1 MNKPKAIVL
10 TENYLDTSFA
20 KTCHGLLRGTERF
33 DILAII
39 EEKHAGQDA
48 GMIMDG
54 KPLNIPI
61 FPSLD
66 SFFAQ
71 SLEKPTYCIVG
82 VATPGGI
89 MPESMKTE
97 LKKAIRNQMNIV
109 NGLHSFLSEAAE
121 FVELAAAYQV
131 KLIDVRKPKPRSQLH
146 FWEGEIY
153 SIKSPVI
160 AVLGTDCALG
170 KRTTCRF
177 LMEMCRK
184 NGLKAEM
191 IYTGQTGWMQGAP
204 HGFILDS
211 TVNDFVSGEIE
222 KAIVDCSKHFN
233 PDVIFLEGQSSLLNP
248 SGPCGSEFL
257 LSGNAKGV
265 ILQHAPG
272 RKCYM
277 DTPKPM
283 DPIEKHIA
291 LIELYGAKV
300 LGLTLN
306 GEGLTESELLNQQIK
321 LNKDLQI
328 PVIRP
333 LQEGVESL
341 LPIINQHIAQ

>member
-1 MNKPKAIVL
+1 MNKPKAVVL

-33 DILAII
+33 DVLAII

-48 GMIMDG
+48 GVIMDG

-66 SFFAQ
+66 SFLAQ
-71 SLEKPTYCIVG
+71 SLGKPTYCIVG

-89 MPESMKTE
+89 MPENMKVE

-109 NGLHSFLSEAAE
+109 NGLHSFLSEEAE
-121 FVELAAAYQV
+121 FVELAKAYQV
-131 KLIDVRKPKPRSQLH
+131 ELIDVRKPKPRSQLH

-191 IYTGQTGWMQGAP
+191 IYTGQTGWMQGVP
-204 HGFILDS
+204 YGFILDS

-233 PDVIFLEGQSSLLNP
+233 PDIIFLEGQSALLNP

-277 DTPKPM
+277 DTPKLM

-306 GEGLTESELLNQQIK
+306 GEGLTESELLNHQVQ
-321 LNKDLQI
+321 LNKELQI